1 MEFPGC
7 STVQFLGCS
16 GTPIGY
22 KMASCELLLSCEMSH
37 DPSRNSLNTHQWKR
51 HQRCQILKM
60 DFDWSLSRPS
70 PKCQLGLGPNN
81 AILGKPNKKMVQS
94 LTSRF
99 NIICPH
105 TYTPYHVGDPFGR
118 RDIFE
123 GEIWAYSSS
132 WLEKFKCLIITPGS
146 ILEFTVNSPFVGK
159 IVKNILTFSR
169 GKKTN
174 P

>member
-1 MEFPGC
+1 
-7 STVQFLGCS
+7 
-16 GTPIGY
+16 
-22 KMASCELLLSCEMSH
+22 
-37 DPSRNSLNTHQWKR
+37 
-51 HQRCQILKM
+51 M

-81 AILGKPNKKMVQS
+81 AILGKPNKKMVQ
-94 LTSRF
+94 TSRF

-105 TYTPYHVGDPFGR
+105 THTPYHVGDPFGR

-132 WLEKFKCLIITPGS
+132 WLEKIKCLIITPGS

-159 IVKNILTFSR
+159 IIKKTSSLFP
-169 GKKTN
+169 GEKKTN
-174 P
+174 PTSSIPTNDSHLADATNRAIRLGPGYPQLQWLIWRFPKSWGYPQIIHVIFGVSMK

>member
-1 MEFPGC
+1 MPFWG
-7 STVQFLGCS
+7 SQT
-16 GTPIGY
+16 
-22 KMASCELLLSCEMSH
+22 
-37 DPSRNSLNTHQWKR
+37 
-51 HQRCQILKM
+51 
-60 DFDWSLSRPS
+60 
-70 PKCQLGLGPNN
+70 
-81 AILGKPNKKMVQS
+81 KKMVQS

-169 GKKTN
+169 GKKKRTRNPTSSIPTN
-174 P
+174 DSHLADATNRAIRLGPGYPQLQWLIWRFPKSWGYPQIIHVIFGVSMK